1 MILFSLKI
9 GLSLF
14 NFSFYV
20 FLLGFDFGNLVL
32 LFLDLEFDLIFLLS
46 LGGKLLGNGVEFGFD
61 LLFPFFG
68 LLLDLLE
75 PPTLE
80 GLLELLEVGLLV
92 SLLLELEV
100 LGLFLLELHGE
111 LVVLV
116 THGDLEF
123 GDVVEEPL
131 ALLDPLHL
139 VGEVEVLLLGLG
151 QFALH
156 LLHLLL
162 LLGQGRVF
170 GVVRFFW
177 RVSLEILTCWGA
189 GAHLLGSFFH
199 GGSCACGLCS
209 ARSGRCG
216 LWWRS
221 RWLGGCSWF
230 GCGGSCSLGCL
241 LHRAALGRGSR
252 LGFKSKSSYLQ
263 PREWWL
269 AV

>member
-1 MILFSLKI
+1 MILLSLEI

-14 NFSFYV
+14 NFSFNV

-46 LGGKLLGNGVEFGFD
+46 LCGKLLRNRVEFGFD

-68 LLLDLLE
+68 LLLDLLK
-75 PPTLE
+75 PSTLE

-92 SLLLELEV
+92 SLLFELEV

-156 LLHLLL
+156 LLDLLL
-162 LLGQGRVF
+162 FLGQGRVF
-170 GVVRFFW
+170 GVVWLFW
-177 RVSLEILTCWGA
+177 RVSYGGPYW
-189 GAHLLGSFFH
+189 LGSWC
-199 GGSCACGLCS
+199 SSAWELLSQAKLCLRALQCS
-209 ARSGRCG
+209 QRSLWSLVEKSMAWWSQLAW
-216 LWWRS
+216 LWWQ
-221 RWLGGCSWF
+221 L
-230 GCGGSCSLGCL
+230 
-241 LHRAALGRGSR
+241 
-252 LGFKSKSSYLQ
+252 
-263 PREWWL
+263 
-269 AV
+269 